1 MCTLFGSAQLWVP
14 ARINFQAG
22 NSLPAWPL
30 SLLHVK
36 FFLLALALLPFKS
49 WFSTDLLTLIT
60 SQHTV
65 VVMVVCV
72 YIYGLVFLFT
82 KVFIELLWENLR
94 SYTGLLPWVR
104 GLCLNTALFS
114 SILVFSFF
122 TCFLFLNIHNIFD
135 PKLYPLN
142 HLFQCWTQEVLKPL
156 NNIED
161 PSVALKYF
169 RK

>member
-1 MCTLFGSAQLWVP
+1 ML
-14 ARINFQAG
+14 
-22 NSLPAWPL
+22 
-30 SLLHVK
+30 
-36 FFLLALALLPFKS
+36 
-49 WFSTDLLTLIT
+49 
-60 SQHTV
+60 
-65 VVMVVCV
+65 
-72 YIYGLVFLFT
+72 
-82 KVFIELLWENLR
+82 
-94 SYTGLLPWVR
+94 WVR

-122 TCFLFLNIHNIFD
+122 ACFLFLNIHNIFD

-161 PSVALKYF
+161 TSVALKYF